1 MQPVPEAV
9 PEPVSVPV
17 PEVKH
22 REARPVNTPETIRS
36 LAVLGLD
43 AVAEACRFTTQ
54 VAALTC
60 SFAGPNPP
68 CPNQLARFA
77 TSGDA

>member
-1 MQPVPEAV
+1 VQPVPEAV

-36 LAVLGLD
+36 LAVLDLD
-43 AVAEACRFTTQ
+43 AAAEACRFDPQ
-54 VAALTC
+54 LAALTC
-60 SFAGPNPP
+60 SFTASNPP
-68 CPNQLARFA
+68 RPSQSAQSA
-77 TSGDA
+77 TVDDA